1 MQQQKSGQRKRFKL
15 NERKRDAIFFY
26 ILVAPFVIMFFAI
39 KVVPFING
47 LYLSFTNYTGYNY
60 GRQEFVAL

>member
-26 ILVAPFVIMFFAI
+26 ILVAPFVIMLDR
-39 KVVPFING
+39 KSVV
-47 LYLSFTNYTGYNY
+47 
-60 GRQEFVAL
+60 